1 MWVYYLFFSIVIVA
15 CLASEKRKSVFV
27 CATIALALWL
37 LIGLRDSTVGSDTGG
52 YLADFHLFAKMGFVE
67 MWHSAISYREPLYVI
82 ISWLIAVVAVND
94 TFYLLVWALFPVI
107 SLFVVFRNYLIDGKE
122 YLASILVFFIL
133 GLFAFYVAGI
143 RQTAALSITLLSFKY
158 IHEKK
163 IFPFLLCIVVAT
175 MIHSSAVLFV
185 VAYPLRYI
193 KIRWWFAIIALALF
207 ILASRIQLDS
217 VFVLS
222 QYFFGQRFGNY
233 AVEYESTQS
242 ATAFLIQLVLFVLCL
257 FKAKPLIE
265 KDSQNNVLFV
275 LVFIGLVFQSL
286 ANMMAEMSRVSFYFC
301 IFYLILVP
309 RALTL
314 FGKNRITAPIVL
326 FFTASCLLYLFALS
340 SSNLPEYQLA
350 SFLR

>member
-1 MWVYYLFFSIVIVA
+1 MWVYYLFFSIVFIA
-15 CLASEKRKSVFV
+15 CFASEKRKSTLV

-37 LIGLRDSTVGSDTGG
+37 LIGLRDSSVGSDTGG

-67 MWHSAISYREPLYVI
+67 MWRTAVSFREPLYVI
-82 ISWLIAVVAVND
+82 ISWLIAAVTVND
-94 TFYLLVWALFPVI
+94 TFYLLVWALFPAI
-107 SLFVVFRNYLIDGKE
+107 SLFFVFRKYLIDGKE
-122 YLASILVFFIL
+122 YFASILVFFIL

-143 RQTAALSITLLSFKY
+143 RQTAALSITLLSFKF

-163 IFPFLLCIVVAT
+163 VLSFLLCIVVAT

-185 VAYPLRYI
+185 IAYPLRYL
-193 KIRWWFAIIALALF
+193 KIRWWFVIIALALF
-207 ILASRIQLDS
+207 ILASRIHLDS
-217 VFVLS
+217 VFMVS
-222 QYFFGQRFGNY
+222 QFFFGQRFENY

-242 ATAFLIQLVLFVLCL
+242 VTAFLIQLLLFVLCL

-265 KDSQNNVLFV
+265 KDIQNNVLFV

-286 ANMMAEMSRVSFYFC
+286 ASMMAEMSRVSFYFC

-309 RALTL
+309 RALSL

-326 FFTASCLLYLFALS
+326 LFAAGCLIYLFALS
-340 SSNLPEYQLA
+340 SSNLPDYQLA